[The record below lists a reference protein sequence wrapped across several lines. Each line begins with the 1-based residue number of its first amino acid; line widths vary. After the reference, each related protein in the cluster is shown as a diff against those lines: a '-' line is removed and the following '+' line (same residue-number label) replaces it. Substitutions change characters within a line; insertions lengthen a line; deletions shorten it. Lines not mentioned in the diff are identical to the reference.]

1 MKNIYILRK
10 ALDKRIKRLR
20 MVGTVLCRFAIVGAG
35 LLGFIALGGEGPLM
49 IGRRLAMLA
58 CAAAVIFIAVKIE
71 ERIYMELPLDKYF
84 EE

>member
-10 ALDKRIKRLR
+10 EQDKRNKRLQ
-20 MVGTVLCRFAIVGAG
+20 MAGNILCRSAMVGAG

-58 CAAAVIFIAVKIE
+58 VAAAVIFITAKIE